1 MTEDKAEIPQKSYRW
16 LENLHILLWLIKD
29 TCWAMEWKPGA
40 AAMIIPT
47 IGVAIYLLY
56 RSKRNKTELY
66 HNAAV
71 CMWIIANSTW
81 MMGEFINM
89 DLRPIAAIL
98 FGIGIGI
105 LAIYYSVYFRKD
117 RIDEKKEEIKKNNQL

>member
-1 MTEDKAEIPQKSYRW
+1 MAEEKTVTPQKSYRW

-40 AAMIIPT
+40 VAMILPT

-66 HNAAV
+66 HNVAI

-81 MMGEFINM
+81 MLGEFVSK
-89 DLRPIAAIL
+89 DLRTIAAML
-98 FGIGIGI
+98 FGIGLGV
-105 LAIYYSVYFRKD
+105 LVMYYGFYFRKD
-117 RIDEKKEEIKKNNQL
+117 RMKELKEDNENKL

>member
-1 MTEDKAEIPQKSYRW
+1 MAEEKTEVPQKSYRW
-16 LENLHILLWLIKD
+16 LENIHILLWLIKD

-40 AAMIIPT
+40 VAMIIPT
-47 IGVAIYLLY
+47 ISVALYLLY

-71 CMWIIANSTW
+71 CLWIIANSTW
-81 MMGEFINM
+81 MIGEFINL

-98 FGIGIGI
+98 FGIGVGI
-105 LAIYYSVYFRKD
+105 LTIYYSVYFRKD
-117 RIDEKKEEIKKNNQL
+117 RIDEKKEEISKNYE